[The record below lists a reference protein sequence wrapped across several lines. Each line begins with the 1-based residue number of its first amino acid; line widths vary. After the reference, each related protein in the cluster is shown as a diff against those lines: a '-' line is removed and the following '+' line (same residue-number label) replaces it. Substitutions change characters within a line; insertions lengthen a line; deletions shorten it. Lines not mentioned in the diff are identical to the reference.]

1 MNILIPMAGKGIRLQ
16 DNGFRMPK
24 PLIEVKGVPM
34 VQRVIENT
42 KLDANFIY
50 VVRKEHVDHYSID
63 VVLRKIKEGE
73 IFQLEED
80 NEGQTQTCLLAESV
94 LNTDEELLIIN
105 CDNYFIWDQEDFEK
119 IRERGDVDGAAFT
132 FKDEENRSHWCFA
145 ELDKE
150 GNIKRLVE
158 KDPISD
164 VALAGAFYWKKSS
177 DFLKYAKQTIDNNE
191 RASNGEFYLGGV
203 FQQAIDSG
211 KKIASHQIKDMKC
224 MGTPE
229 ELDSFKKWL
238 DLKDQK
244 YTHSKNM
251 STNRK
256 VQSALDDLRNGKP
269 IVLVDE
275 YDRENEGD
283 IVVAGEKANVENIVF
298 TMNKAKGLMCIP
310 CEGSILDRLKLPAM
324 VENNTDVNETPF
336 TVSVDAAKDTTTGM
350 SVHDRLATIAVLLDD
365 NSQPQDLNRPGH
377 LFPLRARD
385 GLFRERR
392 GHTEGSIELM
402 KLAGLK
408 PIAIICEM
416 MNDDGT
422 MCKGGQI
429 TKFAVENSLIVL
441 STEEVYQAAYKGE
454 SPQTKKN

>member
-42 KLDANFIY
+42 NLDANFIY

-63 VVLRKIKEGE
+63 VILRKIKEGE

-119 IRERGDVDGAAFT
+119 IRERDDVDGAAFT
-132 FKDEENRSHWCFA
+132 FEDKENRSHWCFA
-145 ELDKE
+145 ELDEKS
-150 GNIKRLVE
+150 NIKNLVE
-158 KDPISD
+158 KVKISD
-164 VALAGAFYWKKSS
+164 VALAGAFYWKKGS
-177 DFLKYAKQTIDNNE
+177 DFVKFSKQVIEKDL
-191 RASNGEFYLGGV
+191 RAANGEFYLGGV
-203 FQQAIDSG
+203 FQEAINNG
-211 KKIASHQIKDMKC
+211 KKIASYKIRDMKA

-229 ELDSFKKWL
+229 ELESFTKWL
-238 DLKDQK
+238 ELKDVGPNNK
-244 YTHSKNM
+244 EDKSMK
-251 STNRK
+251 RK

-283 IVVAGEKANVENIVF
+283 VVVAGEKANIENIVF

-310 CEGSILDRLKLPAM
+310 CEGAILDRLKIPPM

-350 SVHDRLATIAVLLDD
+350 SVRDRLATISVLLDED
-365 NSQPQDLNRPGH
+365 SKPEDLNRPGH
-377 LFPLRARD
+377 LFPLRAKD
-385 GLFRERR
+385 GLFKERR

-408 PIAIICEM
+408 PVAIICEM

-429 TKFAVENSLIVL
+429 TKFAVENSLTVL
-441 STEEVYQAAYKGE
+441 STEEVYQAAHKE
-454 SPQTKKN
+454 SL